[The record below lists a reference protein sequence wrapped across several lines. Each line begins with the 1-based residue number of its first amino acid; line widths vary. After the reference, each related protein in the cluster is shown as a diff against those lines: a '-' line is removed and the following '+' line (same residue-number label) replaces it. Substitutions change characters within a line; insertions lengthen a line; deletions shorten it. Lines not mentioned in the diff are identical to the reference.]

1 VSLGAKRTSGR
12 RAVALLALAVA
23 VAALCFGALAGTAGA
38 SKAKSVKTTVK
49 IYSGNSERFSGRVIT
64 GKKPCMKARKVTLYV
79 NSASA
84 GQRIRGR
91 YFAGYEVV
99 GSAKSK
105 ANGTWLVRS
114 RAEPFL
120 AGLYRAYVAA
130 RTVTSGGE
138 TFRCM
143 AVWGKPL
150 NA

>member
-1 VSLGAKRTSGR
+1 
-12 RAVALLALAVA
+12 VA
-23 VAALCFGALAGTAGA
+23 VAAVALCLGVLAGTAGA
-38 SKAKSVKTTVK
+38 SKATSVKTTVK

-64 GKKPCMKARKVTLYV
+64 GKKAKACMKARKVTLYV

-84 GQRIRGR
+84 GQRISGR

-99 GSAKSK
+99 GSAKTKS
-105 ANGTWLVRS
+105 NGTWLVRS

-120 AGLYRAYVAA
+120 AGVYRAYVAA

-143 AVWGKPL
+143 AVWGPAL